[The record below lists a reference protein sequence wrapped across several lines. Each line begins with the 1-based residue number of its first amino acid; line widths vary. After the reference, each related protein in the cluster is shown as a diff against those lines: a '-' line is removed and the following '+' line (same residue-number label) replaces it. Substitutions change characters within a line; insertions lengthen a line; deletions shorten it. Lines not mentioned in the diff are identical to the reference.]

1 MRANHMLF
9 THSSDFPQPDH
20 PPVRETPE
28 KVQAFVFRHRAF
40 FILLGVMVAQLLL
53 LSAQITR
60 NQKVRLI
67 QVWAVAVLEPFERAF
82 HGVVDGTTGA
92 VRTYRDLWQAQ
103 QENRELET
111 QLVAAHAEIQQ
122 LGEQAA
128 EAQRLRRLLE
138 FKQELPFPTVAAEVI
153 AASPGDASKAIY
165 IDKGSD
171 AGLTS
176 DLAVITPAG
185 IVGKTIAVF
194 PRTAQV
200 LLITDPSSG
209 AAAALEKSR
218 VQGIL
223 KGAALNACQLNYVMN
238 ESPVEVGE
246 RVLTSG
252 LDQIYPKGLP
262 IGMVAEIREGNIYKT
277 IKVRPAAAMDQLESV
292 LVVLKPRSSEL
303 QARNAP
309 SRH

>member
-1 MRANHMLF
+1 MFYA
-9 THSSDFPQPDH
+9 HSPELRQPEH

-28 KVQAFVFRHRAF
+28 KVQAFVARHRAF

-67 QVWAVAVLEPFERAF
+67 QVWAVAVLDPFERAF
-82 HGVVDGTTGA
+82 HGVVGGTTGA
-92 VRTYRDLWQAQ
+92 VRTYRDLWRAQ

-111 QLVAAHAEIQQ
+111 QLVAARAEIQQ
-122 LGEQAA
+122 LSEQAA

-138 FKQELPFPTVAAEVI
+138 FKQRLPFPTVGAEVI
-153 AASPGDASKAIY
+153 AASPGDASKSIY

-171 AGLTS
+171 DGLAA

-194 PRTAQV
+194 PRTAQI
-200 LLITDPSSG
+200 LLITDSSSG
-209 AAAALEKSR
+209 AAATLEKSR
-218 VQGIL
+218 VQGIV
-223 KGAALNACQLNYVMN
+223 KGAAVNACQLNYVMN
-238 ESPVEVGE
+238 EAPVEVGE
-246 RVLTSG
+246 HVLTSG

-262 IGMVAEIREGNIYKT
+262 IGTVAEVREGNIYKT
-277 IKVRPAAAMDQLESV
+277 IKVKPSAELDRLESV
-292 LVVLKPRSSEL
+292 LVVLKPRSTEL
-303 QARNAP
+303 QARSAP
-309 SRH
+309 TQH

>member
-1 MRANHMLF
+1 MFHV
-9 THSSDFPQPDH
+9 HSTEFQQPEH
-20 PPVRETPE
+20 PPVREAPE
-28 KVQAFVFRHRAF
+28 KVQAFVSRRRAF

-67 QVWAVAVLEPFERAF
+67 QVWAVAVLDPFERAF
-82 HGVVDGTTGA
+82 HGLVDGTTGA

-103 QENRELET
+103 QENRELEI
-111 QLVAAHAEIQQ
+111 QLVAARSEIQQ
-122 LGEQAA
+122 LTEQAA
-128 EAQRLRRLLE
+128 ETQRLRKLLE
-138 FKQELPFPTVAAEVI
+138 FKQQLPFPTLAAEVI

-165 IDKGSD
+165 IDKGTD
-171 AGLTS
+171 AGLS
-176 DLAVITPAG
+176 PDLAVITPTG

-200 LLITDPSSG
+200 LLITDSLSG
-209 AAAALEKSR
+209 AAVALEKSR
-218 VQGIL
+218 VQGIV

-238 ESPVEVGE
+238 EAPVEPGE

-262 IGMVAEIREGNIYKT
+262 VGEVTEIREGNIYKT
-277 IKVRPAAAMDQLESV
+277 IKVRPAAALERLESV
-292 LVVLKPRSSEL
+292 LVVLKPRTTAM
-303 QARNAP
+303 QALNAP
-309 SRH
+309 SRP

>member
-1 MRANHMLF
+1 MRASHVLF
-9 THSSDFPQPDH
+9 THSSGFRQPDH

-28 KVQAFVFRHRAF
+28 RVQAFVSRHRAF
-40 FILLGVMVAQLLL
+40 FILLAVMGAQLLL

-67 QVWAVAVLEPFERAF
+67 QVWAVAILDPFERGF
-82 HGVVDGTTGA
+82 HGVVDGTSG
-92 VRTYRDLWQAQ
+92 VLREYRDLWQAQ
-103 QENRELET
+103 AENRELQV
-111 QLVAAHAEIQQ
+111 QLVAARAEIQK
-122 LGEQAA
+122 LNEKAA
-128 EAQRLRRLLE
+128 EAQRLRKLLE
-138 FKQELPFPTVAAEVI
+138 FRQQLPFATVASEVI
-153 AASPGDASKAIY
+153 AASPGEASRAIY
-165 IDKGSD
+165 IDRGAD
-171 AGLTS
+171 AGLTA

-185 IVGKTIAVF
+185 IVGKILAVF

-223 KGAALNACQLNYVMN
+223 KGMAPNACQLNYVMN
-238 ESPVEVGE
+238 ESSVEVGE

-252 LDQIYPKGLP
+252 LDRIYPKGLP
-262 IGMVAEIREGNIYKT
+262 VGEVTEIHAGNIYKT
-277 IKVRPAAAMDQLESV
+277 IKVKPAAELDRLESV